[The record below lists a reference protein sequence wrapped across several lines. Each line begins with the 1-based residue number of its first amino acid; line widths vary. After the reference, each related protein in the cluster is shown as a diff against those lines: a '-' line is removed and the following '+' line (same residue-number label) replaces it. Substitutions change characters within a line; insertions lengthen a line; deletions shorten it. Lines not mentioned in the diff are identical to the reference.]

1 MKIEIR
7 FVKRSFIKRWPRLRL
22 ELKNKVC
29 INDGKHILHL
39 SEKYIKN
46 LMETLED
53 KSLEM
58 SRRKLDD
65 KATRIF

>member
-29 INDGKHILHL
+29 VNDGKHILHL
-39 SEKYIKN
+39 SEKCIKN

-53 KSLEM
+53 KSLEI

-65 KATRIF
+65 KAT